1 MKCKNCNHPL
11 SETDSYCLSCGAK
24 VIRNRLTIRNL
35 FAHFSEQFLN
45 YDNKFLQT
53 FITLFRKPEEV
64 IGSYIEG
71 TRKKYVNVVSYFAIA
86 ITYAGFFTYINQKY
100 FPETYAGI
108 FSRMNQ
114 DEIQAQFSTDFMSA
128 FIEYQTL
135 IFFILV
141 PLLALMTKMVFLRN
155 RKFNYTEHLVI
166 VLYSYSQMS
175 FVVTTISLFAQFD
188 EQVFFLNSM
197 LALPVQILYFAYV
210 LKRLYGLSL
219 LQIFLKTLLF
229 LVILLFF
236 YILFIILT
244 LVYMILFTD
253 VFQQILEAEKA
264 KRATSHII
272 SSAINW
278 TS

>member
-1 MKCKNCNHPL
+1 MNCKNCDHPL
-11 SETDSYCLSCGAK
+11 SETDNFCLSCGAK
-24 VIRNRLTIRNL
+24 IIRNRLTTRNL

-53 FITLFRKPEEV
+53 FITLFRKPEAV
-64 IGSYIEG
+64 IDSYING
-71 TRKKYVNVVSYFAIA
+71 TRKKYVNVISYFAIA
-86 ITYAGFFTYINQKY
+86 ITYAGFFTYLNQKF
-100 FPETYAGI
+100 FPDTYAGI

-114 DEIQAQFSTDFMSA
+114 DEVQAQFSTDFMSV

-135 IFFILV
+135 IFFLLV
-141 PLLALMTKMVFLRN
+141 PLLAFMTKIVFLRN
-155 RKFNYTEHLVI
+155 KKFNYTEHLVI
-166 VLYSYSQMS
+166 VFYSYSQMS

-188 EQVFFLNSM
+188 EQVFFWNSM
-197 LALPVQILYFAYV
+197 LAIPIQILYFAYV
-210 LKRLYGLSL
+210 LKRLYGLNL

-244 LVYMILFTD
+244 LVYMLLFTD
-253 VFQQILEAEKA
+253 VFQQMMEAEKA
-264 KRATSHII
+264 KRATSYII

>member
-11 SETDSYCLSCGAK
+11 SETDNYCLSCGAK

>member
-1 MKCKNCNHPL
+1 MNCKNCDHIL
-11 SETDSYCLSCGAK
+11 YESDKYCLSCGAK

-35 FAHFSEQFLN
+35 FESFSEQFLN

-53 FITLFRKPEEV
+53 FIQLFRKPEDV
-64 IGSYIEG
+64 IGCYIDG

-86 ITYAGFFTYINQKY
+86 ITYAGFFTYLNQKY
-100 FPETYAGI
+100 FPDTYAGL

-114 DEIQAQFSTDFMSA
+114 DEIQAQFSTDFMSV

-141 PLLALMTKMVFLRN
+141 PLLALMTKIVFLRN
-155 RKFNYTEHLVI
+155 KKFNYTEHLVI
-166 VLYSYSQMS
+166 VIYSYSQMS
-175 FVVTTISLFAQFD
+175 FVVTTISLFAQFN

-219 LQIFLKTLLF
+219 LQIFLKSLLF
-229 LVILLFF
+229 LVILLIF

-253 VFQQILEAEKA
+253 TFQQMIEAEKA
-264 KRATSHII
+264 KRATSYII